1 MYKNYYNT
9 LKYSNFFLT
18 QTNNTLVRS
27 QSYNVPVVKF
37 DSISRRE
44 FAIMSNMI
52 GRGCQVFVFHV
63 PECIYIKLS
72 WALTSYLY

>member
-9 LKYSNFFLT
+9 LKYSNFYLT
-18 QTNNTLVRS
+18 QTNIEQYSCEKSKL
-27 QSYNVPVVKF
+27 PVVKF

-44 FAIMSNMI
+44 IAIMSNMI